1 MGPTAIRPHCS
12 HDELPKRSRDACS
25 RTARG
30 RRRRER
36 DRRGRLH
43 RLDVSLTASSD
54 EVDLAAALQAAM
66 KAIDSE
72 TELMILT
79 RVRNGREDDGGDV
92 NAACIRKDEGRP
104 INGLLAC

>member
-1 MGPTAIRPHCS
+1 M
-12 HDELPKRSRDACS
+12 
-25 RTARG
+25 
-30 RRRRER
+30 
-36 DRRGRLH
+36 
-43 RLDVSLTASSD
+43 
-54 EVDLAAALQAAM
+54 DLAAALQAAM